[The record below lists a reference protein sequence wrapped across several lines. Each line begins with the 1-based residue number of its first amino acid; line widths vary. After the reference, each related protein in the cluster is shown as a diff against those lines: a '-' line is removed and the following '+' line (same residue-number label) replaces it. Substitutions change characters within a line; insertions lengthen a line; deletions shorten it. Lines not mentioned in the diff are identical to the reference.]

1 MTFNGNSV
9 TVDGTDITGITL
21 GSDDV
26 SSLFSAENTVFVSW
40 LLKLDLNEVVFSD
53 NVTSINASFSN
64 ALGDI
69 TTLTLGS
76 SLKEITNQSFSSCT
90 TLSDVTILSMD
101 AELSDSGIGFNSNS
115 EPIENLTITG
125 YEGSTAQTY
134 AEANGFNFVVIPQ
147 SNNGN
152 EAPETS
158 ETPANNVMLGD
169 TDKNGTVDALD
180 ASLVLTAY
188 ALTATGESSGLD
200 DEQSAASDVN
210 SDGNIDAL
218 DASAILGYYAYTAT
232 GGKDSIKDFLSKN

>member
-26 SSLFSAENTVFVSW
+26 NSLFSAENTVFVSW

-152 EAPETS
+152 EAPETP

-232 GGKDSIKDFLSKN
+232 GGKDSIEDFFV